1 MRECL
6 GCETYAKYT
15 HTRVSSCAHFMFASA
30 SVRPPGPP
38 SSFLR
43 LFENATPRLPASTL
57 PALARVLYMGP
68 RLGLVAQRGSARRHP
83 RRHVAA
89 SLGNVSERSPLATH
103 RWALARFI
111 VHARRLTA
119 NRTVRLLYGLR
130 LYKEK
135 MTRSF
140 SLVFIGLAGKKK
152 PRPEEIST
160 RELLISRLPVLTF
173 FLSFE

>member
-57 PALARVLYMGP
+57 SARACSLYGPASRDSRGPSRSAVVLGGIRDDTSPMSPRRSGMYPNVRRLPRIAEPLIYRACAPINGESHCQIVIWTAPLQGENDEIIFARFHWP
-68 RLGLVAQRGSARRHP
+68 RLASKSLAARGS
-83 RRHVAA
+83 
-89 SLGNVSERSPLATH
+89 LLAIF
-103 RWALARFI
+103 LYLDYRF
-111 VHARRLTA
+111 
-119 NRTVRLLYGLR
+119 
-130 LYKEK
+130 
-135 MTRSF
+135 
-140 SLVFIGLAGKKK
+140 
-152 PRPEEIST
+152 
-160 RELLISRLPVLTF
+160 
-173 FLSFE
+173 